1 MTASDP
7 GRRYTP
13 PVALDVSGGSA
24 EGRLFG
30 ICSSGNSLVG
40 QVTCTNGS
48 YPDVAHVRPCAP
60 VGLEPD
66 TGGCEAGA
74 GAFNDCIAGSKF

>member
-1 MTASDP
+1 MT
-7 GRRYTP
+7 GCGRKRRYSA
-13 PVALDVSGGSA
+13 PVACDVSGRSA
-24 EGRLFG
+24 EAQLFG

-40 QVTCTNGS
+40 QVTCTSGA

-66 TGGCEAGA
+66 TGGCEAGT
-74 GAFNDCIAGSKF
+74 GAFNDCISGSKF